1 MATLTDK
8 ETELVAIGASIG
20 AGCRPCTQY
29 HVGAALKSGLT
40 PDEVRR
46 AIDEAQAVR
55 CEGGIAVS
63 NVGRS
68 ILGIEGEQVEQPIE
82 PGERDQ
88 ALVFIGA
95 AAGCN
100 AGGLLAA
107 YVANA
112 VQRLGFS
119 GEDLRSALEMAETV
133 KQHAAEFFRHDAE
146 KGLKE
151 TGATAPDAG
160 ASPQSCCGPRCG
172 G

>member
-20 AGCRPCTQY
+20 AGCQPCTQY

-46 AIDEAQAVR
+46 AVDEAQAVR
-55 CEGGIAVS
+55 REGGVAVS
-63 NVGRS
+63 NVARG
-68 ILGIEGEQVEQPIE
+68 ILGIESERVEQPIE

-88 ALVFIGA
+88 ALVYVGA

-100 AGGLLAA
+100 AARLLAG

-112 VQRLGFS
+112 VPELI
-119 GEDLRSALEMAETV
+119 AEEELLSLI
-133 KQHAAEFFRHDAE
+133 HI
-146 KGLKE
+146 
-151 TGATAPDAG
+151 
-160 ASPQSCCGPRCG
+160 
-172 G
+172 

>member
-20 AGCRPCTQY
+20 AGCQPCTQY
-29 HVGAALKSGLT
+29 HVGAALKSSLT

-55 CEGGIAVS
+55 REGGIAVS
-63 NVGRS
+63 NVGRV

-82 PGERDQ
+82 PGARDQ
-88 ALVFIGA
+88 ALVYVGA

-100 AGGLLAA
+100 AARLLAG
-107 YVANA
+107 YVAKA
-112 VQRLGFS
+112 VPALILG
-119 GEDLRSALEMAETV
+119 EELRAALEMAETV
-133 KQHAAEFFRHDAE
+133 KQHAAEFFRRDAE
-146 KGLKE
+146 KGLPE
-151 TGATAPDAG
+151 TVATVPNAS
-160 ASPQSCCGPRCG
+160 ASPQSCCGPSCG

>member
-1 MATLTDK
+1 LTDK

-20 AGCRPCTQY
+20 AGCQPCTQY

-55 CEGGIAVS
+55 REGGIAVS
-63 NVGRS
+63 NVGRG
-68 ILGIEGEQVEQPIE
+68 ILGIEGEQVEEPIE

-88 ALVFIGA
+88 ALVYVGA

-100 AGGLLAA
+100 AARLLAG

-112 VQRLGFS
+112 VPGLIA
-119 GEDLRSALEMAETV
+119 GEELRSALEMAETV
-133 KQHAAEFFRHDAE
+133 KLHAAEFFRRDAE
-146 KGLKE
+146 KRLAE
-151 TGATAPDAG
+151 TGAPAPDAS
-160 ASPQSCCGPRCG
+160 ASPQSCCGPG
-172 G
+172 WGK

>member
-8 ETELVAIGASIG
+8 ETELVAIGAAIG
-20 AGCRPCTQY
+20 AGCQPCTQY

-68 ILGIEGEQVEQPIE
+68 ILGIEGEHAERTSE
-82 PGERDQ
+82 PGERGQ

-100 AGGLLAA
+100 AARLLAG

-112 VQRLGFS
+112 VPGLIA
-119 GEDLRSALEMAETV
+119 GEELRSALEMAETV

-151 TGATAPDAG
+151 TGAAAPEAA

-172 G
+172 D